1 MTMIMIMMMML
12 IMRMMPPLWKACFWK
27 QQELW
32 ERWWIGDRRSPG
44 TRKWTG
50 WRPWK
55 RCELTRII
63 LIIVC
68 NSPESLRDETD
79 YLKNVFDKNNNNTD
93 LVRQNTH
100 SNADSNNH
108 TKVNSYKDLRIQ
120 NQITP
125 FLVRWVWAGL
135 SVFVEAHCQPT
146 IYHWQDTPNVNF
158 FQKTM
163 W

>member
-12 IMRMMPPLWKACFWK
+12 IMRMMLPLWKACFWK

-32 ERWWIGDRRSPG
+32 ERWWIGDRRSSG

-50 WRPWK
+50 WKTMKTVWTDK
-55 RCELTRII
+55 NNTD
-63 LIIVC
+63 
-68 NSPESLRDETD
+68 NSLRLTWEPERWDQ
-79 YLKNVFDKNNNNTD
+79 LPKNVFDKNNNNTD

-100 SNADSNNH
+100 STADSNNH

-135 SVFVEAHCQPT
+135 PVFIETHCQPT
-146 IYHWQDTPNVNF
+146 IYHWKDTPNVNF
-158 FQKTM
+158 FKKTM
-163 W
+163 